1 MPIFRQN
8 REVPLLKSF
17 EPLAIQLV
25 LNKMRFP
32 RSIKTWLTR
41 ENAMQITRRNM
52 LTAGVGALTVAA
64 APSVFAAWEANDRY
78 PDPAIH
84 VLDPSFAK
92 YRLNNASVERL
103 ATGLRW
109 AEGPVWFG
117 DGRYLL
123 WSDAALDRITRWD
136 EETGQVSV
144 FRKPANKPNG
154 LTRDRQGRLLTCEH
168 AGRRI
173 TRTEYDGTI
182 TVLIDKF
189 DGKRLNSPN
198 DVVVGSDDSI
208 WFTDPLWGITSNYS
222 GIVDRQE
229 LPTNVYRLDKTGR
242 VTLVVDD
249 IKMPDGLAFS
259 PDETKMYIIEDGVSP
274 QVFRVYDVV
283 DNGSTLANG
292 RTFIS
297 IERGTGIADG
307 FRVDVDG
314 NLWCGWGGGAGLDG
328 VVIFNS
334 AGKLIGRIDLPERCA
349 NVCFGG
355 FRRSRLFM
363 AASHAVYSLFVRA
376 QGTFGGCD
384 PPELGRKRIEP
395 LCVERSHVQRRA
407 KMRCANPDDGGHV

>member
-1 MPIFRQN
+1 
-8 REVPLLKSF
+8 
-17 EPLAIQLV
+17 
-25 LNKMRFP
+25 
-32 RSIKTWLTR
+32 
-41 ENAMQITRRNM
+41 MQITRRNM
-52 LTAGVGALTVAA
+52 LAGGAGALTAA
-64 APSVFAAWEANDRY
+64 ATPGVLAAWESNDRY
-78 PDPAIH
+78 PDPAIQ

-92 YRLNNASVERL
+92 YRLNNAGVERL
-103 ATGLRW
+103 ASGMRW

-136 EETGQVSV
+136 EETGQVSL

-222 GIVDRQE
+222 GIIDKQE
-229 LPTNVYRLDKTGR
+229 LTTNVYRLDKTGR
-242 VTLVVDD
+242 ITLVVGD
-249 IKMPDGLAFS
+249 INMPDGLAFS

-283 DNGSTLANG
+283 DNGTKLGNG

-297 IERGTGIADG
+297 IEKGTGIADG
-307 FRVDVDG
+307 FRVDIDG

-363 AASHAVYSLFVRA
+363 AASHAVYSLFVRT
-376 QGTFGGCD
+376 QGAFGG
-384 PPELGRKRIEP
+384 
-395 LCVERSHVQRRA
+395 
-407 KMRCANPDDGGHV
+407 

>member
-1 MPIFRQN
+1 M
-8 REVPLLKSF
+8 
-17 EPLAIQLV
+17 
-25 LNKMRFP
+25 
-32 RSIKTWLTR
+32 
-41 ENAMQITRRNM
+41 
-52 LTAGVGALTVAA
+52 
-64 APSVFAAWEANDRY
+64 
-78 PDPAIH
+78 
-84 VLDPSFAK
+84 
-92 YRLNNASVERL
+92 AS
-103 ATGLRW
+103 A
-109 AEGPVWFG
+109 
-117 DGRYLL
+117 
-123 WSDAALDRITRWD
+123 
-136 EETGQVSV
+136 
-144 FRKPANKPNG
+144 
-154 LTRDRQGRLLTCEH
+154 
-168 AGRRI
+168 
-173 TRTEYDGTI
+173 
-182 TVLIDKF
+182 
-189 DGKRLNSPN
+189 SPN

-297 IERGTGIADG
+297 IERGTGVADG

-376 QGTFGGCD
+376 QGTFGG
-384 PPELGRKRIEP
+384 
-395 LCVERSHVQRRA
+395 
-407 KMRCANPDDGGHV
+407 

>member
-1 MPIFRQN
+1 
-8 REVPLLKSF
+8 
-17 EPLAIQLV
+17 
-25 LNKMRFP
+25 
-32 RSIKTWLTR
+32 
-41 ENAMQITRRNM
+41 MQITRRNM
-52 LTAGVGALTVAA
+52 LTVGVGALTVAA
-64 APSVFAAWEANDRY
+64 APNAFAAWEPNDRY
-78 PDPAIH
+78 PDPAIQ

-103 ATGLRW
+103 ASGLRW

-144 FRKPANKPNG
+144 FRKPASKPNG

-198 DVVVGSDDSI
+198 DVVVASDDSI
-208 WFTDPLWGITSNYS
+208 WFTDPLWGIASNYS
-222 GIVDRQE
+222 GIVDKQE

-242 VTLVVDD
+242 ATLVVGD
-249 IKMPDGLAFS
+249 INMPDGLAFS
-259 PDETKMYIIEDGVSP
+259 PDESKMYIIEDGVSP

-283 DNGSTLANG
+283 DDGTKLANG

-297 IERGTGIADG
+297 VERGTGVADG

-328 VVIFNS
+328 VAIFNS

-376 QGTFGGCD
+376 QGAFGG
-384 PPELGRKRIEP
+384 
-395 LCVERSHVQRRA
+395 
-407 KMRCANPDDGGHV
+407 